1 MPALPIILGVA
12 AVLVLAGLTWAG
24 IALWGALAHDPSP
37 TGEADRPTP
46 SAAVSPTTYP
56 AVQLDVPAAAAWTP
70 SGVTCDIGD
79 VLRITATGTI
89 LHEDDPNS
97 TVPPDGLLAPDG
109 SPDPVYLPFGIDELP
124 GVATASLIGSLDESE
139 PFFVGSDVTFEC
151 PRAGQLYLGINDVGL
166 TGNSGAW
173 QAIVRRTV
181 DPTTD

>member
-1 MPALPIILGVA
+1 MLWPLIPLP
-12 AVLVLAGLTWAG
+12 
-24 IALWGALAHDPSP
+24 P
-37 TGEADRPTP
+37 GEADGPTP
-46 SAAVSPTTYP
+46 SAVASPTTYP

-89 LHEDDPNS
+89 LHEDNPNS

-124 GVATASLIGSLDESE
+124 GVATASLIGSLDQDE
-139 PFFVGSDVTFEC
+139 PFFVGSDVTYEC

-166 TGNSGAW
+166 PGNSGAW
-173 QAIVRRTV
+173 QATVQRTV